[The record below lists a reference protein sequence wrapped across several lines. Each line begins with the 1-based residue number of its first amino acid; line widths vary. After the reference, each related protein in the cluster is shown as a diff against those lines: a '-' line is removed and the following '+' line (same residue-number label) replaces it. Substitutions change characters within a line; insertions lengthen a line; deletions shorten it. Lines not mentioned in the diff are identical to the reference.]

1 MREQSVRCN
10 DRMSGKS
17 DTVGKNN
24 SDLFFLRAGKFERGW
39 GDERW
44 ERGNADEEEGRSE
57 RANNRAGRTVCG
69 LSFSFSFSFF
79 ALHPL
84 LSPINRPAGNSA
96 HTLLS
101 CNPFLNRVMLKT

>member
-1 MREQSVRCN
+1 MREQTVRCN
-10 DRMSGKS
+10 DKMNGKR

-69 LSFSFSFSFF
+69 LSFSFF
-79 ALHPL
+79 ALLCTPCFHPSTVLRLIPRIYAHHLAL
-84 LSPINRPAGNSA
+84 LQ
-96 HTLLS
+96 LS
-101 CNPFLNRVMLKT
+101 NAQNIG

>member
-1 MREQSVRCN
+1 MRCN
-10 DRMSGKS
+10 DRMNGKS

-69 LSFSFSFSFF
+69 PVLLFLFLFLCF
-79 ALHPL
+79 APL
-84 LSPINRPAGNSA
+84 AFNPSIVLRVIPHILGSPA
-96 HTLLS
+96 TL
-101 CNPFLNRVMLKT
+101 FLTM